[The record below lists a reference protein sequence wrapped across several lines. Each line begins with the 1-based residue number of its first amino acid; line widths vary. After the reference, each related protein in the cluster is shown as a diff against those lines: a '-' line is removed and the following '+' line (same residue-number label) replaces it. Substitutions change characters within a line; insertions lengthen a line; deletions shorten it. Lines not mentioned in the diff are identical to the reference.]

1 MEKLEIDQQL
11 RSIHNSNL
19 TSAPTF
25 PPPRRIDRYFGCL
38 FVCFILNFLALLK
51 LNLFLGGI
59 VLNQIMEEIVT
70 EET

>member
-25 PPPRRIDRYFGCL
+25 PPPRRVDRYL
-38 FVCFILNFLALLK
+38 FVGFIIRFLNILK
-51 LNLFLGGI
+51 ILQIIVGDI
-59 VLNQIMEEIVT
+59 VLNQIVEEIVIV
-70 EET
+70 ET